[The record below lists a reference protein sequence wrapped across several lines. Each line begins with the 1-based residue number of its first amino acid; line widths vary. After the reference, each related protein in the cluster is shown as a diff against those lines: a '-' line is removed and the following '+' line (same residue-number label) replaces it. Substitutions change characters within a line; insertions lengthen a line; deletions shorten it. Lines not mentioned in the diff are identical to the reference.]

1 MSLNETS
8 NLIAQSRKI
17 IESGQDDTTNS
28 NTLLNIILQ
37 IVTSID
43 TRVQRMET
51 NIEKRIDDLN
61 QSMLSVSSRVRTLE
75 NRSNELKAKITECE
89 SSCQCVSNLFDQVEK
104 QCKTNTRNII
114 HFDSRIK
121 KLEEKPVV
129 QPVIQP
135 VVESEEIKSLKES
148 VLDLKC
154 RSMKNNLIFTELNR
168 VQNEDTEDL
177 LRGFLHHELEINYR
191 IEFGNVHRFKTRS
204 GDNRRPPIV
213 ARFLYHSDLRFV
225 LKNANKLRGKPFGI
239 REQFPFEIEQ
249 RRRILY
255 PIMKDV
261 KRSNQQ
267 VTLVL
272 DSI

>member
-89 SSCQCVSNLFDQVEK
+89 SSCK
-104 QCKTNTRNII
+104 
-114 HFDSRIK
+114 
-121 KLEEKPVV
+121 
-129 QPVIQP
+129 
-135 VVESEEIKSLKES
+135 
-148 VLDLKC
+148 
-154 RSMKNNLIFTELNR
+154 
-168 VQNEDTEDL
+168 
-177 LRGFLHHELEINYR
+177 
-191 IEFGNVHRFKTRS
+191 
-204 GDNRRPPIV
+204 
-213 ARFLYHSDLRFV
+213 
-225 LKNANKLRGKPFGI
+225 
-239 REQFPFEIEQ
+239 
-249 RRRILY
+249 
-255 PIMKDV
+255 
-261 KRSNQQ
+261 
-267 VTLVL
+267 
-272 DSI
+272 

>member
-61 QSMLSVSSRVRTLE
+61 QSMLSVSSKVRTLE
-75 NRSNELKAKITECE
+75 NHSNELKAKVTECE
-89 SSCQCVSNLFDQVEK
+89 SSCQGVSNLFDQVEK

-154 RSMKNNLIFTELNR
+154 RSMKSNLIFTGLNR

-177 LRGFLHHELEINYR
+177 LCGFLHHELEINYR
-191 IEFGNVHRFKTRS
+191 I
-204 GDNRRPPIV
+204 
-213 ARFLYHSDLRFV
+213 
-225 LKNANKLRGKPFGI
+225 
-239 REQFPFEIEQ
+239 
-249 RRRILY
+249 
-255 PIMKDV
+255 
-261 KRSNQQ
+261 
-267 VTLVL
+267 
-272 DSI
+272 